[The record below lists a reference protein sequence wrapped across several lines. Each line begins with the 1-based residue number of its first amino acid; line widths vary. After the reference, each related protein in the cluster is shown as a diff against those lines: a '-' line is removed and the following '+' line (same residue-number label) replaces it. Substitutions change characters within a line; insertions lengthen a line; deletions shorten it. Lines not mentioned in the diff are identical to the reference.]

1 MNVTQMSSITILNH
15 TTKNTL
21 GGTVITK
28 QLLNMKTSM
37 SESGSLTAVFC
48 LVSTYL
54 KSYYRQEIKETRV
67 VLTSFLMATLSYYK
81 TSRLDGYK

>member
-1 MNVTQMSSITILNH
+1 MNVTQMSSITILSH

-28 QLLNMKTSM
+28 QLLNMETSM

-54 KSYYRQEIKETRV
+54 KSYYRQEIKETAV
-67 VLTSFLMATLSYYK
+67 VLTSFLMATLSNYE
-81 TSRLDGYK
+81 TGRFDGCK

>member
-1 MNVTQMSSITILNH
+1 MSSTTILNH
-15 TTKNTL
+15 TIKNPL

-54 KSYYRQEIKETRV
+54 KTITDEVEDLDTAV
-67 VLTSFLMATLSYYK
+67 VLTSF
-81 TSRLDGYK
+81 SRGNVVLL